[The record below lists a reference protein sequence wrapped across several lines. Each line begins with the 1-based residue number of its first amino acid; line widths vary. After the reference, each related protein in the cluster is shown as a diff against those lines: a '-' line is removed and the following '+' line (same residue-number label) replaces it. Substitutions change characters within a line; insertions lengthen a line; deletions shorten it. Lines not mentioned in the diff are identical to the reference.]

1 VLADVAHQV
10 EAAIRRCLD
19 ESLEVDVRHDGRLA
33 CLSLN
38 DRLALLADPAVRS
51 AFGRELGRVIEYHAS
66 IRSTQDRARELARN
80 GVAQPTVVVAD
91 QQTAGHGRGE
101 KSWLSEPGASLLA
114 SWTFRPAPA
123 EPGLFTLLA
132 GVAISLALRP
142 FGVADRGLKWPND
155 VWLSNGKI
163 AGVLAHGTGDHLVIG
178 IGVNVSQR
186 QMPREISTV
195 ATSLARAGHDV
206 DRLALLARITT
217 QLDAVADPANRDAA
231 FAELRKRSITLH
243 RDVEVTEAGGAPFR
257 GKAIALADDGAL
269 VVETPYGQQRVI
281 AGEVRVLG

>member
-1 VLADVAHQV
+1 M
-10 EAAIRRCLD
+10 
-19 ESLEVDVRHDGRLA
+19 
-33 CLSLN
+33 
-38 DRLALLADPAVRS
+38 DRLALLTDPAVRS
-51 AFGRELGRVIEYHAS
+51 AFGREIGRAIEYHAS
-66 IRSTQDRARELARN
+66 IASTQDRARELARN
-80 GVAQPTVVVAD
+80 GAAPTVVVAD

-132 GVAISLALRP
+132 GVAVTKALRR
-142 FGVADRGLKWPND
+142 FGVADLGLKWPND
-155 VWLSNGKI
+155 VWLLNGKI
-163 AGVLAHGTGDHLVIG
+163 AGVLAHGASDHVVIG

-186 QMPREISTV
+186 ELPRAIADT
-195 ATSLARAGHDV
+195 ATTLLRAGHDL
-206 DRLALLARITT
+206 DRLALLARISRE
-217 QLDAVADPANRDAA
+217 LDAATEPATWPAA
-231 FAELRKRSITLH
+231 LTEWRKRSITLG
-243 RDVEVTEAGGAPFR
+243 RDVEVSDAGGAPFR

>member
-1 VLADVAHQV
+1 M
-10 EAAIRRCLD
+10 
-19 ESLEVDVRHDGRLA
+19 
-33 CLSLN
+33 

-51 AFGRELGRVIEYHAS
+51 AFGREIGREIEYHAS
-66 IRSTQDRARELARN
+66 IASTQDRVRELARN

-114 SWTFRPAPA
+114 SWTFHPAPA

-132 GVAISLALRP
+132 GVAVTMALRP
-142 FGVADRGLKWPND
+142 FGVADLGLKWPND
-155 VWLSNGKI
+155 VWLTNGKI
-163 AGVLAHGTGDHLVIG
+163 AGVLAHGAGDHLVIG

-186 QMPREISTV
+186 EVPRELADI
-195 ATSLARAGHDV
+195 ATTLVRAGHDI

-217 QLDAVADPANRDAA
+217 ELGAAADPANRAA
-231 FAELRKRSITLH
+231 LLAEWRKRSITLG
-243 RDVEVTEAGGAPFR
+243 RNIEVSDAGSAPFR

-269 VVETPYGQQRVI
+269 VVETPYGQQRVV